1 MYLFLA
7 SNIGGVKKEN
17 GNKVPIKFFE
27 KNNFLK
33 NLKNCVKNNK
43 KFVLVASDPDNYE
56 RNDLFLRM
64 DIEALKLS
72 GLVFEEY
79 LVLDGRGKENITNIL
94 KDCDLMFLCGG
105 NTLIQN
111 TFFNNIGLKEHLKD
125 INSVIVGISAG
136 SINLANNV
144 YNSPESEE
152 DLKNSP
158 YLNGLE
164 LTTINIEPHFMLE
177 DLSDDHN
184 KLIQRKALLKESY
197 NRTIIALT
205 DGAYILQTNNE
216 CKLYGESYK
225 IKNGVIS
232 RICNNDEYIILD
244 DNM

>member
-27 KNNFLK
+27 NNNFLK

-244 DNM
+244 DNL

>member
-27 KNNFLK
+27 NNNFLK